1 MRKKNILIIIV
12 LVIGSLV
19 LLGASITA
27 VMLSKNTEQANSS
40 NAEVAEDDDL
50 TNNYTDMLKVYYRL
64 ETIDYQ
70 VDQIK
75 EMAKK
80 INDKML
86 VFISDDAGTIMMDG
100 SAESVTFAINRDED
114 TDYKYIDNIVYHDK
128 SNEVD
133 AQIMQ
138 SWEYTYQYYNGA
150 VTSEFNTVEEAIEN
164 HLSYK

>member
-50 TNNYTDMLKVYYRL
+50 MNNYTDMLKVYYRL

-100 SAESVTFAINRDED
+100 SA
-114 TDYKYIDNIVYHDK
+114 
-128 SNEVD
+128 
-133 AQIMQ
+133 
-138 SWEYTYQYYNGA
+138 
-150 VTSEFNTVEEAIEN
+150 
-164 HLSYK
+164 